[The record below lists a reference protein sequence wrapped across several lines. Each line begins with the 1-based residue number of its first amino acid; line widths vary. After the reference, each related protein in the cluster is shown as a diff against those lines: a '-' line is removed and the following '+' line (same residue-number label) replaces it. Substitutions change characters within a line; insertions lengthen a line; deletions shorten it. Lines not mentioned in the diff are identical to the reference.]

1 MQKCP
6 KHRSNGHG
14 QGVSTGCGSTL
25 CPFYSSCSQIGW
37 VTFSLGRWGAVLARN
52 PTQGP
57 LEHTLGMG
65 LGTVFT
71 RACFSWGKLFAKRKG
86 SSSGNAEYIS
96 QTPVLFT
103 DSRRSQRT
111 EQVSH
116 EDSFCEHLVQLCP
129 LGMWA
134 LVKMAAGH
142 LCILKLLLCDPL
154 PVCCFPS
161 CLRGEESLQKSQQC
175 IKTALYFMTNG
186 VMLCASLC
194 TTLYSHNKDSIINK
208 HKRWKTRRC

>member
-6 KHRSNGHG
+6 KHRNNGHG

-25 CPFYSSCSQIGW
+25 CPFYSSGSQIGW

-52 PTQGP
+52 PTQDP

-65 LGTVFT
+65 LGAVFA
-71 RACFSWGKLFAKRKG
+71 RACFSWGKLFAKRQG

-111 EQVSH
+111 EQVSWGQLLGTLGSAVSSGH
-116 EDSFCEHLVQLCP
+116 VGCCKDGCRTSLHFKIVVVWSFTS
-129 LGMWA
+129 
-134 LVKMAAGH
+134 
-142 LCILKLLLCDPL
+142 LLLPDMPVWGGESAEKPAVHKNSLVFHDKWCDAL
-154 PVCCFPS
+154 CKSV
-161 CLRGEESLQKSQQC
+161 RHTSLTQ
-175 IKTALYFMTNG
+175 
-186 VMLCASLC
+186 
-194 TTLYSHNKDSIINK
+194 
-208 HKRWKTRRC
+208 